1 MKTIYNKT
9 IIAAMALLS
18 AVSCQIAAELA
29 DVQEETSGRIE
40 LKSLVAPMAGEQQ
53 TIRNAGLFITYPVNI
68 DNVRLDIDASGA
80 VTPEQ
85 DLFWGK
91 GQKEESNFYAYSPYD
106 PDCTSAFVLN
116 FTINEDQTTLE
127 GLNASDLLVAS
138 ASAKPSDGAVSLEFH
153 HLFSQLNIYFDNRS
167 EKEIVGVKAVGIANN
182 LRATL
187 KYNAVTK
194 AEGNADIKAYKD
206 ETLGC
211 YRMILPPIHYSNLKL
226 QIAMSDGTV
235 KEYEAGELTLESDKY
250 YDNASSP
257 IILLKDEVKQIKLNF
272 TVSDWDDGGQLNYN
286 KGEEE
291 GGYDSLAD
299 LASTATSTES
309 AFKARV
315 KNMVVTYVYPS
326 GYKAFAQD
334 LTGGM
339 TIYCKCSSL
348 YGSYTGWINGRIMLY
363 QGYAELTAL
372 DVSSAEQNFDVV
384 IPEKELTLE
393 ELENNYNRYIG
404 CRIRLSGIQVTKGF
418 TTGTSAKR
426 TGEIYQGGR
435 AMQIYNDSNAA
446 FATEGFEGE
455 LIAYPALYNGVRQLL
470 VCESDWFVGQEV
482 PVANFQDNTIPG
494 FYVLSSGK
502 YNPVMTL
509 SVNDQVCVGMRSSY
523 MNFSVMNPVDGY
535 SVLCRLEAT
544 GLQVGN
550 SVQVTVST
558 LGTSAIPTGTFK
570 YDVVKAEGSQY
581 WLLSADMNTGFILN
595 L

>member
-18 AVSCQIAAELA
+18 AVSCQVADELA
-29 DVQEETSGRIE
+29 DVQEENSGKIE
-40 LKSLVAPMAGEQQ
+40 LKSLVVPMAGEQQ
-53 TIRNAGLFITYPVNI
+53 TIRNAGLFITYPVNVS
-68 DNVRLDIDASGA
+68 NVRLDIDASGA

-85 DLFWGK
+85 SLFWGE
-91 GQKEESNFYAYSPYD
+91 GQTETSNFYAYSPYD

-127 GLNASDLLVAS
+127 GLSASDLLVAS
-138 ASAKPSDGAVSLEFH
+138 ATAKPSDGAVSLEFH

-167 EKEIVGVKAVGIANN
+167 GKEIVGVKALGIENN

-187 KYNAVTK
+187 KYNAITG

-206 ETLGC
+206 EALGC
-211 YRMILPPIHYSNLKL
+211 YRMILPPDYYSNLKL

-235 KEYEAGELTLESDKY
+235 KEYETGELTLESGKY
-250 YDNASSP
+250 YDNASNP
-257 IILLKDEVKQIKLNF
+257 IILQKDGAPKQIKLNF
-272 TVSDWDDGGQLNYN
+272 TVSDWADGGQLNYN
-286 KGEEE
+286 RGE

-309 AFKARV
+309 EFEARV

-326 GYKAFAQD
+326 GNKAFAQD
-334 LTGGM
+334 LTGGIS
-339 TIYCKCSSL
+339 IYCNCSSL
-348 YGSYTGWINGRIMLY
+348 YGGYTGWINGRIVLY

-372 DVSSAEQNFDVV
+372 DVSSAEQNFNVV

-404 CRIRLSGIQVTKGF
+404 CRVRLSGIKVTKGF
-418 TTGTSAKR
+418 TTGTSTQR
-426 TGEIYQGGR
+426 TGEISQGGKT
-435 AMQIYNDSNAA
+435 MQIYNDSNAA

-455 LIAYPALYNGVRQLL
+455 LIAYPALYKGVRQLL
-470 VCESDWFVGQEV
+470 VCESDWLVGQTV
-482 PVANFQDNTIPG
+482 PAADFQVNTTPG
-494 FYVLSSGK
+494 FYVLSAGEYKSA
-502 YNPVMTL
+502 MTL

-523 MNFSVMNPVDGY
+523 MNFSVMNPAGGY

-558 LGTSAIPTGTFK
+558 IGTSAIPTGTFK